1 MSEMHPG
8 PNVYTIP
15 AGQPF
20 VDALAAGLLARPGNS
35 GVALADTI
43 ILLPTRRAL
52 RTLHEAFLRQSNGA
66 PLLLPRMMSL
76 GDIDEEALS
85 ITSIEDLQEGA
96 LDIAPAIPTLN
107 RRLALARQVV
117 HQHNGDISL
126 EQAIMLATELANF
139 LDQVQTEQL
148 DFDGLKDLADEDY
161 AEHWKIALE
170 FLTILT
176 LHWPEVL
183 EEQGA
188 IDPAERRNRILRAQA
203 ERWLARPP
211 SGPVIAAG
219 STGSIP
225 ATAELL
231 MVVAR
236 LPRGGLVLPG
246 LDTALDPASIADV
259 PHHPQFG
266 MMALLSA
273 LGVAPSAVPT
283 WSSGLKTKTHPGRAS
298 LMAEVMR
305 PAQETNGW
313 QHLTAPNPEILNGLQ
328 RIDCPGPE
336 DEARVIA
343 LMMRETLE
351 TPERTAALV
360 TPDRRLARRVAA
372 ELKRWDIAVDDSAG
386 TPLAHTPAGAFL
398 NLTAELVTCNFLPVQ
413 LLATGKHPLAAF
425 GRPPALLRRQIRA
438 LEIAV
443 LRGPRPEAGL
453 AGMITRLG
461 AEGDELATLLEDLK
475 TAARPF
481 AEILAGPPAS
491 LGDMATAHAAF
502 AETLAASNSENGPD
516 RLWSGVAG
524 EAAATFMGEL
534 LEAARA
540 LGPVTGIQY
549 PGLLQALMAGHA
561 VRPRYGSHPRLSIW
575 GLLEARLQH
584 ADLIILGGLNEGS
597 WPAEVAADPWMSRPM
612 RHRFGLPPRERRIG
626 LSAHDF
632 AQAFSAP
639 EVVMTRAMRVDGVPT
654 VPSRWLNKLE
664 KLLNGAGDKLSP
676 SAKWLKW
683 QAALDEPE
691 RQQRIGPA
699 SFNPPLRARPR
710 QLSVTQVETWMRD
723 PYAIYA
729 QHILK
734 LQELPELDAPPDRA
748 DYGTIIHQIL
758 DTFTAT
764 YPDGLPHEALR
775 ELLQMG
781 LDEFGRKLAQPGIWA
796 FWWPKFERIAAWF
809 IDTEAKRRLG
819 IKRIHSEVEGRLEIE
834 APAGPFTLT
843 AVADRIEI
851 LTHGGMVIGDY
862 KTGAVPSAKEV
873 AAGFSPQ
880 LPLEA
885 AIAMEGGF
893 EGIAADSVA
902 GLDYWRLSGGAEAGA
917 VRHAGIDAAELAAEA
932 LAGFASLVACFDD
945 PNTPYEARPRPAQ
958 APRYSSYEHLA
969 RIKEW
974 MAAGNGEDT

>member
-1 MSEMHPG
+1 MNEKQPG

-20 VDALAAGLLARPGNS
+20 VDALAAGLLARPGGG

-52 RTLHEAFLRQSNGA
+52 RTLREAFLRQTRGG
-66 PLLLPRMMSL
+66 PLLLPRMMPL
-76 GDIDEEALS
+76 GDIDEEALAIAS
-85 ITSIEDLQEGA
+85 AEYLPEGT
-96 LDIAPAIPTLN
+96 LEIAPAIPTFN

-117 HQHNGDISL
+117 NQHNGDISL
-126 EQAIMLATELANF
+126 EQAVKLAAELAHF
-139 LDQVQTEQL
+139 LDQVQTENL
-148 DFDGLKDLADEDY
+148 DFEGLKNLADEDY
-161 AEHWKIALE
+161 AEHWQIALE

-176 LHWPEVL
+176 YHWPKIL

-188 IDPAERRNRILRAQA
+188 IDPAEHRNRILRAQA
-203 ERWLARPP
+203 ERWLAQPP
-211 SGPVIAAG
+211 SVPVIAAG

-231 MVVAR
+231 QVVAR
-236 LPRGGLVLPG
+236 LPLGALVLPG
-246 LDTALDPASIADV
+246 LDTVLDPASIADA

-273 LGVAPSAVPT
+273 LGVAPSAVSAWP
-283 WSSGLKTKTHPGRAS
+283 SGLETKTHSGRAS

-305 PAQETNGW
+305 PAQETANW
-313 QHLTAPNPEILNGLQ
+313 RHLPEPSSEVLDGLQ
-328 RIDCPGPE
+328 RVDCPGPE
-336 DEARVIA
+336 DEARVVA
-343 LMMRETLE
+343 LMMRKALE

-360 TPDRRLARRVAA
+360 TPDRRLGRRVAA

-386 TPLAHTPAGAFL
+386 TPLAHTPVGAFL
-398 NLTAELVTCNFLPVQ
+398 NLTAELVECNFLPAQ
-413 LLATGKHPLAAF
+413 LLAAGKHPLAAL

-453 AGMITRLG
+453 AGMFTRLG
-461 AEGDELATLLEDLK
+461 GEGAGLAALLEDLK
-475 TAARPF
+475 AAARPF

-491 LGDMATAHAAF
+491 LGDIATAHTAF
-502 AETLAASNSENGPD
+502 AETLAASDSDNGPD
-516 RLWSGVAG
+516 RLWSGAAG
-524 EAAATFMGEL
+524 EAAASFLGEV
-534 LEAARA
+534 LEAAGA
-540 LGPVTGIQY
+540 LGPVAGAQY
-549 PGLLQALMAGHA
+549 PGLLQALMAGHS
-561 VRPRYGSHPRLSIW
+561 VRPSYGSHPRLSIW

-584 ADLIILGGLNEGS
+584 ADLIILGGLNEGT
-597 WPAEVAADPWMSRPM
+597 WPMEVGADPWMSRPM
-612 RHRFGLPPRERRIG
+612 RRRFGLAPRERRIG

-639 EVVMTRAMRVDGVPT
+639 EVVMTRAIRVDGVPT

-664 KLLNGAGDKLSP
+664 KLLPGAGEIFSLSTQ
-676 SAKWLKW
+676 WLKW

-691 RQQRIGPA
+691 HQQRIGPA
-699 SFNPPLRARPR
+699 SFSPPLEARPR

-729 QHILK
+729 RHILK
-734 LQELPELDAPPDRA
+734 IRELPELDASPDRA
-748 DYGTIIHQIL
+748 EYGTIIHQIL
-758 DTFTAT
+758 DSFAAA
-764 YPDGLPHEALR
+764 YPDGLPHEALAKI
-775 ELLQMG
+775 LQMG
-781 LDEFGRKLAQPGIWA
+781 LEEFGRKLTQPGIWA

-809 IDTEAKRRLG
+809 IDTEAERRVG
-819 IKRIHSEVEGRLEIE
+819 IKRIHSEVVGRLEIQ
-834 APAGPFTLT
+834 APGGPFTLT

-851 LTHGGMVIGDY
+851 LTGGGMVIGDY

-893 EGIAADSVA
+893 EGIAAAAVT
-902 GLDYWRLSGGAEAGA
+902 GLDYWRLSGRAKAGA
-917 VRHAGIDAAELAAEA
+917 VRRVGSDAAELATEA

-974 MAAGNGEDT
+974 MTAGGGEDA